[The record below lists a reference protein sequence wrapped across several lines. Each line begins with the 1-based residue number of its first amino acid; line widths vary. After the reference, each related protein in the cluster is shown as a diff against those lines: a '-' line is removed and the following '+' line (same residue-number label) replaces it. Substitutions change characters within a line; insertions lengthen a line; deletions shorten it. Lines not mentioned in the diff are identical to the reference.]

1 MQPEDIPAD
10 ASTLI
15 RIGTIASID
24 LARARCTVRYGNPD
38 EDGGGAETPP
48 IRWLTGRAGKT
59 RIWSPP
65 SIGEQVVLLAPDG
78 QFAAAV
84 AITGL
89 VQDSFPPAGTDATEV
104 VEFEDGARISYDPK
118 SHVLS
123 AKLPDGG
130 TATIEAPAG
139 LLIKGPVTIEGDV
152 SITGTANVSEDV
164 VANGISLKGHTHE
177 KVQPGSGVSGKP
189 VGSG

>member
-65 SIGEQVVLLAPDG
+65 SIGEQVLLFAPDG
-78 QFAAAV
+78 QFAAGIAV
-84 AITGL
+84 TGI
-89 VQDSFPPAGTDATEV
+89 VQDRFPPAGADETEV
-104 VEFEDGARISYDPK
+104 IEFADGARIVYDPNA
-118 SHVLS
+118 HALF

-130 TATIEAPAG
+130 MAAIEAPAG
-139 LLIKGPVTIEGDV
+139 LRITGPVTIEGDV
-152 SITGTANVSEDV
+152 SITGTAKATEDV
-164 VANGISLKGHTHE
+164 IAGGVSVKNHIHD
-177 KVQPGSGVSGKP
+177 KVQAGGGVSGKP
-189 VGSG
+189 VAPG